1 MSKLQHSLGTK
12 FREAYEHNPDI
23 FKTCYPL
30 NDKTAS
36 RQFKRQVIKELSKQ
50 IFCKPNPSLAVWT
63 ERGLNG
69 EPIHKSLQIGRFRD
83 ESHLQTEDY
92 EARMKRLRDGLP
104 GITDFEMTSRSI
116 REIMK
121 LK

>member
-1 MSKLQHSLGTK
+1 MSKTQHALGTK
-12 FREAYEHNPDI
+12 FREAYDHNPDI
-23 FKTCYPL
+23 FKTCHPL

-69 EPIHKSLQIGRFRD
+69 EPVHKNMQVGHFRD
-83 ESHLQTEDY
+83 ESYLQCEDY
-92 EARMKRLRDGLP
+92 EKRMKRLRDGMP
-104 GITDFEMTSRSI
+104 GIKF
-116 REIMK
+116 
-121 LK
+121 